1 MSVLTEDDFP
11 TDANM
16 WAEECVEEFYEK
28 TNHKMDLQ
36 EKDLLLSALKYRIK
50 NRSKD
55 YEGAVF
61 DKVMGLY
68 RINLGMDD
76 GYSQEKIFYIEL
88 SNDPVHVLSRT
99 TGRSGYSCE
108 QITQHYWK
116 GPFQDLGFRN
126 ATAYFYDEGMNW
138 LGRLNTRWC
147 LNDEGKI
154 DIGIDPNIYP
164 VMGGWV
170 PGNLIKGLQGEERRD
185 DKMLQNCLWTLLG
198 RKGFLYY
205 TEAYTPYIYVGHSD
219 TTISGG
225 VQLPFKGLKHY
236 GY

>member
-1 MSVLTEDDFP
+1 MEITQLSVLTEDDFP
-11 TDANM
+11 TDVNM
-16 WAEECVEEFYEK
+16 WVEECVEEFYDK
-28 TNHKMDLQ
+28 TKHMMTTE
-36 EKDLLLSALKYRIK
+36 EKDLLTSALKYRIK

-55 YEGAVF
+55 YEGSVF

-68 RINLGMDD
+68 
-76 GYSQEKIFYIEL
+76 KIEAAGDVFYIEL
-88 SNDPVHVLSRT
+88 SNDPVHILSRT

-108 QITQHYWK
+108 QISQHYWK

-126 ATAYFYDEGMNW
+126 ATAYFYNKDMKW

-147 LNDEGKI
+147 LNDSGEI
-154 DIGIDPNIYP
+154 DIGVDPNIYP
-164 VMGGWV
+164 MMGGWV
-170 PGNLIKGLQGEERRD
+170 TGNLIRGLESGEKKRD
-185 DKMLQNCLWTLLG
+185 DKLLHNTIWTLLA

-205 TEAYTPYIYVGHSD
+205 EKAHTPYSYVGHSD

-225 VQLPFKGLKHY
+225 VQLPFKGLKHH

>member
-1 MSVLTEDDFP
+1 MMTS
-11 TDANM
+11 
-16 WAEECVEEFYEK
+16 EE
-28 TNHKMDLQ
+28 Q
-36 EKDLLLSALKYRIK
+36 DLLTSALKYRIK
-50 NRSKD
+50 NRNKD

-68 RINLGMDD
+68 
-76 GYSQEKIFYIEL
+76 KIEVDEEVYYLEL

-126 ATAYFYDEGMNW
+126 ATAYFYDNDMNW

-147 LNDEGKI
+147 LNDSGKI

-164 VMGGWV
+164 VVGGWV
-170 PGNLIKGLQGEERRD
+170 PGNLIEGLSGGTKRRD
-185 DKMLQNCLWTLLG
+185 DKLLQNCIWTLLG